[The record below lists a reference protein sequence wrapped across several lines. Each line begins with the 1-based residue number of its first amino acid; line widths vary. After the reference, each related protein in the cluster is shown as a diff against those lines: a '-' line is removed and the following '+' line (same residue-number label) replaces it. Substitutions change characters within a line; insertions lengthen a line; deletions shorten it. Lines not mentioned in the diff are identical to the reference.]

1 MNAPKVKFGVLGA
14 SRVAQKGVIP
24 AIVASE
30 RAEFGMV
37 GSRDPQKA
45 TEIAKKFGCDCF
57 GTYED
62 VLRNK
67 EIDAVYISLPPAFQ
81 EEWAIKAAEA
91 GKHMYVEKPAATSY
105 DSAKKIVAVARKNN
119 VRLIEGLMFR
129 YHPQN
134 MRAKECINQDALGE
148 LLQFEGCFGFAM
160 PDKETNMMKK
170 EAGGGCLN
178 YCGVYPIAASRM
190 VFQEEPISVY
200 CKLNIDAESGVDTET
215 RIFLEFS
222 GGKNAFASSYFGSYY
237 QSTYAVLGTK
247 AHIRMKRA
255 YAVPS
260 NMETKMFL
268 DKDDDV
274 EEITF
279 PPADH
284 FRLMID
290 EFCEEI
296 GKGAASEKKYEEDM
310 IAQARVMEA
319 ARLSHKEER
328 KVAISEIK

>member
-1 MNAPKVKFGVLGA
+1 MTKVQFGVLGT
-14 SRVAQKGVIP
+14 SRVAEKSVMP
-24 AIVASE
+24 AILSSE
-30 RAEFGMV
+30 KSELGMI
-37 GSRDPQKA
+37 GSRNPEKA
-45 TEIAKKFGCDCF
+45 AEVAKKFGCDSF

-91 GKHMYVEKPAATSY
+91 GKHAYIEKPAATLY
-105 DSAKKIVAVARKNN
+105 ASAKRMVETARKNN

-134 MRAKECINQDALGE
+134 ARAKELIREGVLGE

-160 PDKETNMMKK
+160 PEKETNMMRQ

-215 RIFLEFS
+215 RILLEFS
-222 GGKNAFASSYFGSYY
+222 GGKTAFASSYFGSYY

-268 DKDDDV
+268 DKDDKV
-274 EEITF
+274 EEIVF

-296 GKGAASEKKYEEDM
+296 AKGAASEKDYEGDVLG
-310 IAQARVMEA
+310 QARALQAVK
-319 ARLSHKEER
+319 LSGKEGRVVNLLE
-328 KVAISEIK
+328 VE